1 MARPQP
7 SRLASTEAKMLVS
20 SSLVTATTVSA
31 ERMLAS
37 SSTSLSSASPCRTT
51 AASPSRRQT
60 RPARPPPRP
69 LTTTDR
75 RVRVRLPRPLRVG
88 RVAGQ
93 DHGGVAEPPRDVLGP
108 LPAVLDHLEGHAR
121 RLAPAGLGEVRA
133 IGRAA

>member
-37 SSTSLSSASPCRTT
+37 SSTSLSSASPCRTPGG
-51 AASPSRRQT
+51 AAGPRVAGLG
-60 RPARPPPRP
+60 RPEVGPPQP
-69 LTTTDR
+69 L
-75 RVRVRLPRPLRVG
+75 LVG
-88 RVAGQ
+88 RVAVQ
-93 DHGGVAEPPRDVLGP
+93 DRGGVAEPPRDVLGP